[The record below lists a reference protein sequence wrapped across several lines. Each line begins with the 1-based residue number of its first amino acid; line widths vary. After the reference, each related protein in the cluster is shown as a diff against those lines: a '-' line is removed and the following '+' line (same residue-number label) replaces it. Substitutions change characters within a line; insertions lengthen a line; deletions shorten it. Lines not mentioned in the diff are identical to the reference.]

1 MQYREFGKTGVK
13 VSPIGFGMMRLP
25 SDNEGNVNEAE
36 AIRIVREAID
46 NGLNYVDTAFNY
58 HGGNS
63 EKITG
68 KALLDGYRDKVYL
81 ATKAPVW
88 MFKGPEDFDSI
99 LEKQLSRLQTD
110 HIDMYLLHSLNAISF
125 EKKVLR
131 YGVLDKIKAARD
143 AGKIKYIGFSFH
155 DKLDVFKKICDSF
168 DWDFCQIQLNY
179 IDTKYQAGLEGLKY
193 AADKG
198 LAVSIMEPLR
208 GGYLANVP
216 DAVQKVFDGTGK
228 SAVEWGLDYL
238 WNRPEVSVVLSGMG
252 SEEQIKQNIEFASRS
267 HAGMFSQA
275 DEKVIEKAQEIFA
288 SYDTI
293 PCTGCS
299 YCLPCPKGVGIP
311 YNFVVYNNYQ
321 TNNNYEQEK
330 ERYKSW
336 VTMFG
341 KQASECVSCRTCES
355 ICPQHIKI
363 SDELKKVAETFSK

>member
-155 DKLDVFKKICDSF
+155 DKLDVFKKSVTALTGISARFSLTILIQNTRQDLK
-168 DWDFCQIQLNY
+168 DLNMLQI
-179 IDTKYQAGLEGLKY
+179 
-193 AADKG
+193 KG
-198 LAVSIMEPLR
+198 LLC
-208 GGYLANVP
+208 
-216 DAVQKVFDGTGK
+216 Q
-228 SAVEWGLDYL
+228 
-238 WNRPEVSVVLSGMG
+238 
-252 SEEQIKQNIEFASRS
+252 
-267 HAGMFSQA
+267 
-275 DEKVIEKAQEIFA
+275 
-288 SYDTI
+288 
-293 PCTGCS
+293 
-299 YCLPCPKGVGIP
+299 
-311 YNFVVYNNYQ
+311 
-321 TNNNYEQEK
+321 
-330 ERYKSW
+330 
-336 VTMFG
+336 
-341 KQASECVSCRTCES
+341 
-355 ICPQHIKI
+355 
-363 SDELKKVAETFSK
+363 